1 MIDRHRAKRGN
12 RRPAMHRT
20 RGRKG
25 AGLRAAIG
33 KVRTSLPRAVLGIT
47 GSCLLAACSHPVQFD
62 NCTFDPTR
70 VSPGVPP
77 EDYRIAVLAPPPLR
91 DPADPRIE
99 IEVRP
104 AVGEPER
111 IRLGL
116 TPLGPDPRMVTRE
129 TGREVDYWR
138 RYALTEASFDDYRRY
153 RTLLGAP
160 PGGAAEF
167 EATAWLV
174 RPPLVP
180 AGATVRELRV
190 RTEDAVGY
198 DAICRP

>member
-1 MIDRHRAKRGN
+1 
-12 RRPAMHRT
+12 MHRDKD
-20 RGRKG
+20 RRG
-25 AGLRAAIG
+25 AGRCAAIEYG
-33 KVRTSLPRAVLGIT
+33 RNVGPRAVLGIT
-47 GSCLLAACSHPVQFD
+47 GLILLAACSHPVSFD
-62 NCTFDPTR
+62 NCTLNPTR

-91 DPADPRIE
+91 DPSDPRIE

-104 AVGEPER
+104 AAGEPEQ

-129 TGREVDYWR
+129 TAREVDYWH
-138 RYALTEASFDDYRRY
+138 RYALTESSFEDYRRY
-153 RTLLGAP
+153 RALIDAP

-174 RPPLVP
+174 RPPIVP

-190 RTEDAVGY
+190 RTDDAVGY

>member
-1 MIDRHRAKRGN
+1 MQSTEKK
-12 RRPAMHRT
+12 
-20 RGRKG
+20 KG

-33 KVRTSLPRAVLGIT
+33 HGRDLLPRAVLGIA
-47 GSCLLAACSHPVQFD
+47 GLVLLAGCSHPVSFD
-62 NCTFDPTR
+62 NCTLNPTR
-70 VSPGVPP
+70 VSPNVPP

-91 DPADPRIE
+91 KPSDPRIE

-104 AVGEPER
+104 AVGEPEQ

-138 RYALTEASFDDYRRY
+138 RYALTESSFEDYRRY
-153 RTLLGAP
+153 RGLIDAP

-180 AGATVRELRV
+180 AGAPVRELRV
-190 RTEDAVGY
+190 RTDDAVGY

>member
-1 MIDRHRAKRGN
+1 
-12 RRPAMHRT
+12 MHRT
-20 RGRKG
+20 EERRG
-25 AGLRAAIG
+25 AGPSPSIAGAPN
-33 KVRTSLPRAVLGIT
+33 VAPRAWLAVT
-47 GSCLLAACSHPVQFD
+47 GLILLAACSHPVSFD
-62 NCTFDPTR
+62 NCTLNPAR
-70 VSPGVPP
+70 VSPSVPP

-91 DPADPRIE
+91 DPSDPRIE

-104 AVGEPER
+104 AVGEPEQ
-111 IRLGL
+111 IHLGL

-138 RYALTEASFDDYRRY
+138 RYALTESSFEDYRRY
-153 RTLLGAP
+153 RALIDAP

-174 RPPLVP
+174 RPPIVP
-180 AGATVRELRV
+180 AGAVVRELRV